1 MPRLSKRYIHPDAN
15 KRSLALVEE
24 VVKMSLGLGGWV
36 LSGYASA
43 SSLENSPTTAL
54 STTMSVLQE
63 QLQHWSPLSTLIAAG
78 IPSALYALQGTLTYT
93 AYQNLDAVTYNGLT
107 QLKVL
112 SSAFCCY
119 VILNKRQ
126 SVLQMESLG
135 LLMLSSVV
143 FQGSWKDW
151 IRKQTNGNGNSRNLN
166 NRRILLMGVLPCLT
180 ATLLSGLA
188 GAFSQRSLQTQV
200 GGQMHRDAYFY
211 TVEISF
217 LSAACLVISMV
228 AEYWQRRKIV
238 AGASAK
244 EVDTCDTKNN
254 SFFQHWTYA
263 TLLPITTRATAG
275 LLTAL
280 VHRHL
285 GSVVKGFALV
295 LGLVFS
301 ALLQWLL
308 EGVDLTAGQ
317 LVGTALVLF
326 SSWLHFKG

>member
-1 MPRLSKRYIHPDAN
+1 MPRLSKRYIHPNTN
-15 KRSLALVEE
+15 KRSVALVEE
-24 VVKMSLGLGGWV
+24 VVKMSLGFGGWI
-36 LSGYASA
+36 LSGYA
-43 SSLENSPTTAL
+43 T
-54 STTMSVLQE
+54 STTLSATMLVLQE

-107 QLKVL
+107 QLKVF

-126 SVLQMESLG
+126 SVLQMLSLG

-151 IRKQTNGNGNSRNLN
+151 KSKQTSDDGKHKSNRNN
-166 NRRILLMGVLPCLT
+166 QRILLMGVLPCIT

-188 GAFSQRSLQTQV
+188 GAFSQKSLQTQA

-217 LSAACLVISMV
+217 LSAACLVVSMV
-228 AEYWQRRKIV
+228 SEHWKRRKIV
-238 AGASAK
+238 AGGSVN
-244 EVDTCDTKNN
+244 ELDNCDTNNN

-263 TLLPITTRATAG
+263 TLLPVTTRATAG

-301 ALLQWLL
+301 AVLQWLL

-317 LVGTALVLF
+317 LAGTALVLF
-326 SSWLHFKG
+326 SSYLYQRA